1 MPRSQESLLPSV
13 QVGILK
19 MKDKTKTKTK
29 LIEDN
34 RNARMILD
42 ILYRKVINGE
52 MDHIFS
58 LIETNYQTEKI
69 NGNWETKEI
78 SKQTNIKELDKKIE
92 SSRSNAV
99 ESLNLVFEQL
109 RNYNKVLNERQE
121 KFEELKPRTI
131 EESNKAEKRLIDHKQ
146 KEINQKNQFEIDCK
160 NSADRYEKEQIE
172 YKENEKR
179 IHEEKIINDPNYKKR
194 FELSLKYPD
203 HYSNA
208 YQSRMY
214 DKEYKENKK

>member
-1 MPRSQESLLPSV
+1 MI
-13 QVGILK
+13 G
-19 MKDKTKTKTK
+19 KTKTKTK

-52 MDHIFS
+52 MDHIFT

-78 SKQTNIKELDKKIE
+78 SKQTNITELDKKIE

-131 EESNKAEKRLIDHKQ
+131 EESNKAEKRLIDLEQ
-146 KEINQKNQFEIDCK
+146 KNINQKNQDKINEKTF
-160 NSADRYEKEQIE
+160 SDRYEKEKIE
-172 YKENEKR
+172 WKNSQKKW
-179 IHEEKIINDPNYKKR
+179 HEEQLRTNPAYKIR
-194 FELSLKYPD
+194 HELDLKYPD
-203 HYSNA
+203 HYSNP

-214 DKEYKENKK
+214 DKEYKEKKK